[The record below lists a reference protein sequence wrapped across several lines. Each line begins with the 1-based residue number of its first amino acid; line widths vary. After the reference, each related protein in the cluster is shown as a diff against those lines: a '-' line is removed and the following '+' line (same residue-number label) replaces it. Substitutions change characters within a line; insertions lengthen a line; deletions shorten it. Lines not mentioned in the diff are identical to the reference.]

1 MGPQMGG
8 YIPSQGVSGLLKEGT
23 KHVTGLDEAVQRNID
38 ACRQLSALVRTSL
51 GPNGMNKMIVNH
63 LGKLFVTSDAATIVR
78 ELEVIHPAA
87 KIVVMASEAQER
99 EVGDG
104 TGFVVAFAGE
114 LLDQAEKLLRMGLH
128 TAEIVQGYERAGK
141 EALAILESL
150 SVHKVADVRNVEKV
164 ATALSSCIASKQ
176 YGLEDVLAPL
186 IAKACISIL
195 PANMKMFS
203 VENIRVAKVLGGSV
217 TDSAV
222 VNGAVLIR
230 DVEGTIKKTKN
241 AKVAVYTCDF
251 EASQSETKGTVLLK
265 SAEEF
270 TKYTKSEETMLEKKI
285 KEIADAGVTVIAS
298 PKFGEVAMH
307 FLEKYKI
314 MAIKCLSKFD
324 LRRVARTTGAI
335 AMAKVNTPT
344 VDEIGRADSVE
355 VEEIGSTKCI
365 VFRQEKEGSR
375 IATILVRASTQ
386 NLLDDIDRAVDD
398 AVNVFKGIT
407 RDPRFVAGAGACEV
421 ELSRRLH
428 QFAEVSPGLDQY
440 AINKY
445 AEALEIIPRIL
456 AETSGLDATSMISN
470 LVAAHENG
478 KASAGLDL
486 NEGEIIEADKASIF
500 DLLSIKHW
508 AIRLATDAVSTILRV
523 DQIIM
528 AKTAGGPKPRDMQAG
543 DANDAAP

>member
-1 MGPQMGG
+1 M
-8 YIPSQGVSGLLKEGT
+8 PSQGLSGLLKEGT
-23 KHVTGLDEAVQRNID
+23 KHVTGLDEAVKRNID

-87 KIVVMASEAQER
+87 KMIVMASEAQER

-128 TAEIVQGYERAGK
+128 TAEIVQGYEKAGQ
-141 EALAILESL
+141 EALALLEQL
-150 SVHKVADVRNVEKV
+150 SVHKVPSIRDEEAV
-164 ATALSSCIASKQ
+164 AVALNTCIASKQ
-176 YGLEDVLAPL
+176 YGLEHALAPL

-195 PANMKMFS
+195 PSNINMFS
-203 VENIRVAKVLGGSV
+203 VENIRTAKVLGGSV
-217 TDSAV
+217 SDSAV
-222 VNGAVLIR
+222 VHGAVLLR
-230 DVEGTIKKTKN
+230 DVEGTIKKVTD
-241 AKVAVYTCDF
+241 ARIAIYTCDF

-270 TKYTKSEETMLEKKI
+270 TNYTKSEETLMENKVKA
-285 KEIADAGVTVIAS
+285 IANAGVTVIVS

-314 MAIKCLSKFD
+314 MAIKCMSKFD

-335 AMAKVNTPT
+335 AIPKINTPT
-344 VDEIGRADSVE
+344 VDEVGRADMVG

-386 NLLDDIDRAVDD
+386 NLLDDIDRAIDD
-398 AVNVFKGIT
+398 AVNVFKGMA
-407 RDPRFVAGAGACEV
+407 RDPRFTAGAGACEI

-428 QFAEVSPGLDQY
+428 EFADARPGLDQY
-440 AINKY
+440 AIKKY

-456 AETSGLDATSMISN
+456 AETSGLDATSLIST
-470 LVAAHENG
+470 LVAEHAAGQKNAGIDVEEG
-478 KASAGLDL
+478 VVMDTAKAC
-486 NEGEIIEADKASIF
+486 IY
-500 DLLSIKHW
+500 DLLTTKHW
-508 AIRLATDAVSTILRV
+508 ALRLATDAVATILRV

-528 AKTAGGPKPRDMQAG
+528 AKAAGGPKPRDMQAA
-543 DANDAAP
+543 DANDEAP